1 MFAAIAREVAHVLR
15 PRLVQIFRWE
25 RDGSVTVMG
34 TWGNGP
40 NPFPAGSNWPWED
53 ASLVALMDRMR
64 AGHPVRIEDVAD
76 SLAGALAD
84 AGLSVGVGSAAG
96 APIVVGGEAW
106 GHMSVEMVKGTP
118 LPDGVEERLAE
129 ITELV
134 ATAIASSATREQL
147 ARVAEEQAALRRVAT
162 LVARGAPPGEIF
174 DAVVGE
180 LGRLLGA
187 GSTGMVRF
195 EDEQTATVVAGWGRL
210 GEIVPVGAQLP
221 VGGMN
226 VISEV
231 ARTGKPAR
239 LDHFARDASGP
250 IADRA
255 RDLDTRAAVGGPIV
269 VAGRLW
275 GAMIAAA
282 LQGELLPPDAEPRLE
297 QFTELVGTAIAN
309 AEARVELAR
318 LADEQAALRRVA
330 TLVAEEAPAAEL
342 VAKVAEEV
350 AGVFGRGVDSAILR
364 YRAGETATVVAVWG
378 EQPPGGIR
386 VGAGLPVDGSGVTA
400 RVFRERRPVR
410 VDDYAAADGAIADH
424 AGKHGIRSAVGCP
437 ILVQGRLWGAM
448 VVAHYEAEPFP
459 PDTERRVSQFTE
471 LVATALANAEARAEL
486 RRLAD
491 EQAALRR
498 VATLVAEAAP
508 PTDVFDAVIVEV
520 AGLLGATQVGMMRAE
535 GSDEITIV
543 AHRGQD
549 PALVRAGMRVPLDGE
564 SVTARVLRTGSSARL
579 NLTRRAAAPSPRSP
593 AGPTS
598 TPRSARRSRSRD
610 GSGA

>member
-1 MFAAIAREVAHVLR
+1 MTVA
-15 PRLVQIFRWE
+15 
-25 RDGSVTVMG
+25 G
-34 TWGNGP
+34 TWGDGP

-53 ASLVALMDRMR
+53 DSLVALMERMR
-64 AGHPVRIEDVAD
+64 AGELIRIENVAE

-96 APIVVGGEAW
+96 APIFVGGEPW
-106 GHMSVEMVKGTP
+106 GHMSVEMTKGTP
-118 LPDGVEERLAE
+118 LPDRVEERLAE

-147 ARVAEEQAALRRVAT
+147 ARVADEQAALRSVAT
-162 LVARGAPPGEIF
+162 LVARGAPPGDIF

-210 GEIVPVGAQLP
+210 GEIVPVGARLP
-221 VGGMN
+221 LGGTN
-226 VISEV
+226 VISQI
-231 ARTGKPAR
+231 ARTGAPAR
-239 LDHFARDASGP
+239 MDDFARAGSGP

-255 RDLDTRAAVGGPIV
+255 RALDTRAAVGGPIV

-282 LQGELLPPDAEPRLE
+282 LEGGPLPLDTEPRLE

-364 YRAGETATVVAVWG
+364 YEAGDTATVVAVSG

-386 VGAGLPVDGSGVTA
+386 VDARLPVDGSGVTA

-424 AGKHGIRSAVGCP
+424 AGKHGIASAVGCP
-437 ILVQGRLWGAM
+437 ILVRGPPLGRDGRRPLRTRAVPARTPSGAS
-448 VVAHYEAEPFP
+448 
-459 PDTERRVSQFTE
+459 RSSRE
-471 LVATALANAEARAEL
+471 LVATAIANAEARGEV

-520 AGLLGATQVGMMRAE
+520 AQLLGATQVGMMRSE
-535 GSDEITIV
+535 RSDEITIV

-549 PALVRAGMRVPLDGE
+549 PALVRAGMRLPLDGE
-564 SVTARVLRTGSSARL
+564 SVTARVLRTGRSARF
-579 NLTRRAAAPSPRSP
+579 NRTRRAAAPSPGSRT
-593 AGPTS
+593 ARTS
-598 TPRSARRSRSRD
+598 TPRSARRSRSRA
-610 GSGA
+610 GCGA